1 MRKEVIAL
9 ADFRADEG
17 LRPRRE
23 LICPTLTLGLGGG
36 GGLTRSILVIERW
49 TKSRSDKQ
57 QNKVISKL

>member
-36 GGLTRSILVIERW
+36 V
-49 TKSRSDKQ
+49 D
-57 QNKVISKL
+57 